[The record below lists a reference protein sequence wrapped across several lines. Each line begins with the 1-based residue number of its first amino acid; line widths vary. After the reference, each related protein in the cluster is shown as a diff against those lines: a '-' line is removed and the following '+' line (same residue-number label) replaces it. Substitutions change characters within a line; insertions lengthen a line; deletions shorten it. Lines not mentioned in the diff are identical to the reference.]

1 MRILIGLGLLVA
13 LVAGCAEQEPSV
25 TSTEIAAVS
34 YQDEAGPYIAVVS
47 MINNRSGA
55 GGHSA
60 LIVNASERVM
70 FDPAGSFRLDILTEK
85 DDVIY
90 GFTPR
95 IEQAYRSAHARSTYH
110 VVTQTIPV
118 TAQQAEIAYRLVVAN
133 GPVAQVFCTQAT
145 SSLMQDIPGFDD
157 IRTTFFPDNLMRQ
170 VDALPGVLTDK
181 YFEDD
186 DPDLDAAIARGI
198 EG

>member
-1 MRILIGLGLLVA
+1 MRSFVFASLLAA
-13 LVAGCAEQEPSV
+13 LAAGCAEQEPSV
-25 TSTEIAAVS
+25 TPAEIAAVS
-34 YQDEAGPYIAVVS
+34 YRDEAGPYIAVVS

-55 GGHSA
+55 GGHTA
-60 LIVNASERVM
+60 LIVNAHERVI

-118 TAQQAEIAYRLVVAN
+118 TDEQAAIAYRLVVEN
-133 GPVAQVFCTQAT
+133 GPVAQVFCAQST
-145 SSLMQDIPGFDD
+145 SSLMQDIPGFEE
-157 IRTTFFPDNLMRQ
+157 INTTFFPENLLRQ
-170 VDALPGVLTDK
+170 VEAIPGVETDR
-181 YFEDD
+181 YYEYD